1 MHPVKF
7 LSRGRGGGLWW
18 PAGQL
23 LSSGWGG
30 GGQELWRLSGH
41 PSVHIV
47 VSRAMGTQGRFF
59 SYAHPL
65 GRVEVTFGGYGP

>member
-23 LSSGWGG
+23 LSSG
-30 GGQELWRLSGH
+30 
-41 PSVHIV
+41 VHIV
-47 VSRAMGTQGRFF
+47 VSRAKGTQGRFF
-59 SYAHPL
+59 LYAHPL